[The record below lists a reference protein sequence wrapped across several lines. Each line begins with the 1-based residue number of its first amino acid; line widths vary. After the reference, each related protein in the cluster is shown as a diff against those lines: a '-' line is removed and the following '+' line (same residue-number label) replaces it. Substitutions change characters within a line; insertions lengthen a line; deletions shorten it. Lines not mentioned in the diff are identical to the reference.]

1 MRWIATR
8 HFLIV
13 IFSHRPVDIHNVYNA
28 VQVKLLMRS
37 TELTDVV
44 PSYDEVFRDEDVSL
58 TLFILILNR
67 LSIESSI
74 NNIL

>member
-1 MRWIATR
+1 MIA
-8 HFLIV
+8 

-44 PSYDEVFRDEDVSL
+44 PTYDEVFRDEDVSL
-58 TLFILILNR
+58 TLIILIL
-67 LSIESSI
+67 SSP
-74 NNIL
+74 